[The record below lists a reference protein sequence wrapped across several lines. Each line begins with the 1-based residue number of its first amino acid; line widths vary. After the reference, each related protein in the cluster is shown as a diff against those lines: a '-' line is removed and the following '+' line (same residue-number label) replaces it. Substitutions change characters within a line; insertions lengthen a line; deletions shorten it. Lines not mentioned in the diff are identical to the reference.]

1 MVRGGELE
9 RREGFSIANWKTSSK
24 LKVESERFRRGYL
37 GRSEEACTMAPVM
50 KPKVVISQD
59 GFDGAVKE
67 NMEDFDMSL
76 AEAVEDA
83 IKTFQMQGANLSG
96 QDRWMDGWMRSVF
109 VHCVYFLWRF

>member
-1 MVRGGELE
+1 
-9 RREGFSIANWKTSSK
+9 
-24 LKVESERFRRGYL
+24 
-37 GRSEEACTMAPVM
+37 MAPVM

-96 QDRWMDGWMRSVF
+96 QDTWMDEWMRAFF
-109 VHCVYFLWRF
+109 VHCVVFYGDFECGDDGWAILEKWQSWTPPSYVSLMMRFRHLCLAVS

>member
-1 MVRGGELE
+1 
-9 RREGFSIANWKTSSK
+9 
-24 LKVESERFRRGYL
+24 
-37 GRSEEACTMAPVM
+37 MAPVM

-96 QDRWMDGWMRSVF
+96 QDTWTDEWMRAFF
-109 VHCVYFLWRF
+109 VHCVHSYGDFECGLSNLGKMAELNTPIICFLDDEV

>member
-1 MVRGGELE
+1 
-9 RREGFSIANWKTSSK
+9 
-24 LKVESERFRRGYL
+24 
-37 GRSEEACTMAPVM
+37 MAPVM

-96 QDRWMDGWMRSVF
+96 QDTWMDEWMHACLLCALCCFFMEILSVVMMVEQSWKNGRVEHPHHMF
-109 VHCVYFLWRF
+109 P